1 MPDAERFRPK
11 IMWSM
16 TSESQRLELLRGLT
30 VPEDPDLPLGDFA
43 VQDWDKLPGFF
54 CGRLIVA
61 QTPDG
66 WNTQDWHNFKKIADS
81 KGIII

>member
-1 MPDAERFRPK
+1 MPETERFRPR

-16 TSESQRLELLRGLT
+16 TSESQRLELLQGLT
-30 VPEDPDLPLGDFA
+30 VPEDPDLPLGDF
-43 VQDWDKLPGFF
+43 VKQDYDELPGFI

-66 WNTQDWHNFKKIADS
+66 WNTQDWHLFKKIADS
-81 KGIII
+81 GGVKI